1 MKIASSTI
9 SLESQ
14 HVSVEQHS
22 VRESLRVWQGNERPA
37 DNGNGHGL
45 ALGRQAALVAISE
58 AGRTA
63 ANKADAIES
72 AVNDIDNDPTIQL
85 LMRMLEAMTGHK
97 IKRLDKAHAG
107 EQQGQ
112 GQRMGWG
119 LEYDRQISH
128 YEAEVTTFSAE
139 GVIKTA
145 DGKQINFSLELAM
158 SREYYEE
165 SNFSLRA
172 GDAVFKDPLVIN
184 FNGSAAQLTDTKFAF
199 DIDSDGQQDNISFV
213 GPDSG
218 FLALDRNANGM
229 IDDGS
234 ELFGTQS
241 GNGFADLAAYDSD
254 GNLWIDENDAVF
266 ADLRIWSKDASGLDS
281 LSTLAQMGVGAL
293 YLGDVSTPFSLNTA
307 SNQSLGQV
315 RATGVYLNESGSAGT
330 LQQIDLSV

>member
-22 VRESLRVWQGNERPA
+22 VRESLRVWQGGERP
-37 DNGNGHGL
+37 NFEGNGRGL
-45 ALGRQAALVAISE
+45 ALGKQAALVAISE
-58 AGRTA
+58 AGRNA
-63 ANKADAIES
+63 ASKAEAIES
-72 AVNDIDNDPTIQL
+72 AVNDIENDPTMQL
-85 LMRMLEAMTGHK
+85 LLGMLEAMTGHK
-97 IKRLDKAHAG
+97 IKRLDKAHNDDAP
-107 EQQGQ
+107 GQ
-112 GQRMGWG
+112 AQRMGWG
-119 LEYDRQISH
+119 MEYDRQVSH

-145 DGKQINFSLELAM
+145 DGKQINFNLELTM

-172 GDAVFKDPLVIN
+172 GDAVFKDPLVLN
-184 FNGSAAQLTDTKFAF
+184 FNGSAAQLTNTKFAF
-199 DIDSDGQQDNISFV
+199 DIDVDGQQDNISFV

-218 FLALDRNANGM
+218 FLALDRNGNGT

-234 ELFGTQS
+234 ELFGAQS
-241 GNGFADLAAYDSD
+241 GNGFADLAQYDSD
-254 GNLWIDENDAVF
+254 GNHWIDENDSIF
-266 ADLRIWSKDASGLDS
+266 ADLRVWQKDASGADS

-293 YLGDVSTPFSLNTA
+293 YLGTVSTPFSVNTA
-307 SNQSLGQV
+307 NNQSLGQV
-315 RATGVYLNESGSAGT
+315 RSTGIYLNENGSAGT